1 MARFLLR
8 SSSLGLELHVFFIFR
23 VVHLHVP
30 MLLIESNAN
39 HFHILFSSC
48 FLLPSSCSARFTCLA
63 VRLLLSPFAL
73 AFLRPF
79 SRSARFTRL
88 AHPPRP
94 VFRGQPFLHH
104 PCFPVKDIPALTF
117 FQEQETTRERAPE
130 RARFLVAVQIWLF
143 TFPPP
148 LYSVKM
154 CLIHT
159 SKSV

>member
-1 MARFLLR
+1 
-8 SSSLGLELHVFFIFR
+8 
-23 VVHLHVP
+23 

-130 RARFLVAVQIWLF
+130 RARFLICTILAVPILAVPVLAVVQVGLYHCLF
-143 TFPPP
+143 
-148 LYSVKM
+148 
-154 CLIHT
+154 
-159 SKSV
+159 KSVFSVCLRVSWSQVALLRYEDDFGYRLS